1 MLATTLNEIRLQEYL
16 RSYDQEDADFFEALD
31 TAKDIY
37 WAWRSIYEDAD
48 EEMTDDEADYF
59 MQMLN
64 EFDKLIDHLTMQQAT
79 LDDVIEFALENGM
92 TPEEVR
98 QYA

>member
-16 RSYDQEDADFFEALD
+16 RSYDQEDEDFFETLD

-37 WAWRSIYEDAD
+37 WAWRSIFEDAD
-48 EEMTDDEADYF
+48 VEMTDDEEDYF

-64 EFDKLIDHLTMQQAT
+64 EFDKLIDHLTMQEAT
-79 LDDVIEFALENGM
+79 LDDVIEFVLENGM
-92 TPEEVR
+92 TPEEVK

>member
-16 RSYDQEDADFFEALD
+16 RSYDQEDEDIFEMLD

-37 WAWRSIYEDAD
+37 WAWRSIYED
-48 EEMTDDEADYF
+48 EEMTDDEEDDFIYL
-59 MQMLN
+59 LN

-79 LDDVIEFALENGM
+79 LDDVIEFVLDNGM
-92 TPEEVR
+92 TQEEVR

>member
-16 RSYDQEDADFFEALD
+16 RSYDQEDADFFEMLD

-48 EEMTDDEADYF
+48 EEMTDDEGEYF
-59 MQMLN
+59 VQMLN
-64 EFDKLIDHLTMQQAT
+64 EFDTIIDHLEMQEAT
-79 LDDVIEFALENGM
+79 LDDVIEFVLDNGM
-92 TPEEVR
+92 TKEEVK